1 MTQRAP
7 APKPD
12 LPIDELVRGDKL
24 RLLFRQSPFAV
35 MGAFLS
41 SLILGW
47 LLWDMGDHHRIAG
60 WLGLLGLSTLMR
72 LTLIVIHYRAKTVHL
87 SLQRWELVYW
97 STMAISAGIWG
108 LGALF
113 VMPQA
118 NFLAEV
124 IVLIF
129 TVGLA
134 GSAVLAYAPYGRMTS
149 SAIALVLAPVT
160 LWFLLQPAPLL
171 RGLALATLLFA
182 GSALRTS
189 TVLSGA
195 LTKAL
200 RLSHEMEL
208 AHRLSSH
215 AAQTDAL
222 TGISS
227 RRAFHE
233 RGEQLFSY
241 CLRNQRPLSAIVMD
255 IDHFKQINDSHGH
268 HIGDAVLLR
277 VGELLQISFRKTD
290 ACGRLGGEEF
300 AMLLADVTAEEAV
313 DVAEKLRRAVS
324 ELDLKSPNGD
334 SIPITASLGVADAGD
349 DLQTLIQRADKAMY
363 QAKVGGRNRVVAAA
377 AGGISAAMP
386 IAKQNPAPSA

>member
-7 APKPD
+7 APNPD
-12 LPIDELVRGDKL
+12 HAIDDLVRSDML

-35 MGAFLS
+35 MGAYLS

-47 LLWDMGDHHRIAG
+47 LLWDMGDHRKIAG
-60 WLGLLGLSTLMR
+60 WLGLLSISTLLR
-72 LTLIVIHYRAKTVHL
+72 LTLIVAHHRAKAVHL
-87 SLQRWELVYW
+87 TLRRWELIYW
-97 STMAISAGIWG
+97 STMAVSAGIWG

-113 VMPQA
+113 VMPPA

-134 GSAVLAYAPYGRMTS
+134 GSAVLAYAPYGKMTS

-189 TVLSGA
+189 SVLSGA

-208 AHRLSSH
+208 AHRISSH

-222 TGISS
+222 TGIGS
-227 RRAFHE
+227 RRAFYE
-233 RGEQLFSY
+233 RGEQLFGY
-241 CLRNQRPLSAIVMD
+241 CLLNRCPLSAIVMD

-268 HIGDAVLLR
+268 HIGDEVLQR
-277 VGELLQISFRKTD
+277 VGGLLQTSFRKTD

-300 AMLLADVTAEEAV
+300 AILLAGITVEEAI
-313 DVAEKLRRAVS
+313 DVAEKLRRAIA
-324 ELDLKSPNGD
+324 ELDLRSPDGD
-334 SIPITASLGVADAGD
+334 SISITASLGVADAGA
-349 DLQTLIQRADKAMY
+349 DLQTLLQKADKAMY
-363 QAKVGGRNRVVAAA
+363 QAKLNGRNRVVAAA
-377 AGGISAAMP
+377 EGALSAAMS
-386 IAKQNPAPSA
+386 IAEQNLAPAA